1 MTVSELVPRHVAHLP
16 HHVGAKLQAL
26 LCQPTPVWVL
36 VAAIEEGKR
45 KDRRRRSQIREEE
58 RSGEVMGGKFVM

>member
-1 MTVSELVPRHVAHLP
+1 
-16 HHVGAKLQAL
+16 
-26 LCQPTPVWVL
+26 VWVL